1 MERKF
6 NNGVWP
12 VMLTPFTD
20 DNEVDYEA
28 LEKLVNWYIE
38 NGVAGLFADCQSS
51 EMFYL
56 SLEERV
62 KIASFVKEKAAG
74 RVPVVASG
82 HISHSLEDQAEELN
96 AIARTGVDAVILITN
111 LLAAEDED
119 DSIWLEN
126 LKKLLE
132 KLPDDLALGF
142 YECPYPY
149 KRIISPELL
158 KWCADT
164 GRFYFIKDTSCS
176 IDNMKKKLEQI
187 KGSKLK
193 LFNANSSTL
202 LETLELGASGFSGVM
217 ANFHADLYVWLCR
230 NYRNEPDRSVF
241 REALRESRNPVCY
254 NGDIFT
260 AADMEE
266 FSAQFPQVEDVMI
279 GRGLAA
285 DPGLVTYLVSGKR
298 PQKEEIRRFHDMI
311 LEGYSQILSG
321 DRNILFRMKELW
333 SYMASL
339 FENSEKTGK
348 KIKKAERLSTYKNA
362 VDEMFRSC
370 DLQHKK

>member
-119 DSIWLEN
+119 DIIWLEN

-230 NYRNEPDRSVF
+230 NYRNEPDKART
-241 REALRESRNPVCY
+241 L
-254 NGDIFT
+254 
-260 AADMEE
+260 AD
-266 FSAQFPQVEDVMI
+266 F
-279 GRGLAA
+279 L
-285 DPGLVTYLVSGKR
+285 T
-298 PQKEEIRRFHDMI
+298 
-311 LEGYSQILSG
+311 
-321 DRNILFRMKELW
+321 
-333 SYMASL
+333 MASL
-339 FENSEKTGK
+339 IERQVYPVNAKYAQQKMGNFGSIYTRTKDASLLDPTGKLEVDQLMRITDYMREKTGV
-348 KIKKAERLSTYKNA
+348 KI
-362 VDEMFRSC
+362 
-370 DLQHKK
+370 